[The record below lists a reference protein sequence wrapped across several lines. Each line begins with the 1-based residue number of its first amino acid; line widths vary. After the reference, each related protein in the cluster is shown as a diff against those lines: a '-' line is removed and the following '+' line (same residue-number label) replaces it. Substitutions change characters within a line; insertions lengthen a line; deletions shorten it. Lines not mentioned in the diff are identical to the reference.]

1 MQKRCDH
8 KLHIQ
13 YIVLFYSYFI
23 FILYSAAVNKEK
35 KILLFVKFCQILF
48 KGPRFAPD
56 AVAICLFLINQPD
69 DRFRNRGMKG
79 F

>member
-23 FILYSAAVNKEK
+23 FILYIVLQSTK
-35 KILLFVKFCQILF
+35 KKKNPIVCEILSNFI
-48 KGPRFAPD
+48 
-56 AVAICLFLINQPD
+56 
-69 DRFRNRGMKG
+69 
-79 F
+79 